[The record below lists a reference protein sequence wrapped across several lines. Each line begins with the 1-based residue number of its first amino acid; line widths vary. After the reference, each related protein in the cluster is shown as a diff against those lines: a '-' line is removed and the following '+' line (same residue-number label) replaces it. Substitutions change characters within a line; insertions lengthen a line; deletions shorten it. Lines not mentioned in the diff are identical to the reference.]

1 MKRANRRF
9 RTRGLSE
16 DPARG
21 FQDIAA
27 ETRKRV
33 NARRRYPSTSIRLVR
48 HRINGTP
55 QFPSAPLSPA
65 LSCVSS
71 GSGTD
76 RERDRAPVRPCHFVW
91 QDSNDRRSIIRRS
104 REGYS
109 RMTITSTYSR
119 RERESLARGYNCLF
133 FHSVFERSSTCF
145 LFSSLF
151 PFCSFFSFGLIRI
164 TRLVYLDNVE
174 GVSIVE
180 TAVWF
185 GSFD

>member
-55 QFPSAPLSPA
+55 QFPSALSP
-65 LSCVSS
+65 LPYPCVSS

-76 RERDRAPVRPCHFVW
+76 RERDRAPVRPCHFVR

-151 PFCSFFSFGLIRI
+151 PLLLFFLLRFDPNYSACVPRQRGRRFHRG
-164 TRLVYLDNVE
+164 DG
-174 GVSIVE
+174 GVVRF
-180 TAVWF
+180 V
-185 GSFD
+185 